1 MTSFK
6 ELVKEKALQE
16 KLPFDLDFEISPDFG
31 DQPTEKVA
39 GFDLPKFNEL
49 LSREAWFFEL
59 LGAQLTNR
67 RQELQIAFVEL
78 ADRLKEKINKQ
89 LEQQNVKSRI
99 EYLDDAISLLENDVP
114 DDCKEPKSKEEKE
127 RYKFYTWLLNSNVY
141 KEFLVNNSKSFNH
154 IGDLAKNVENN
165 ITVNW
170 LKTTFFL
177 CSRYSGEWTLGKTAS
192 LPKSKISEIV
202 SFIEKETNGGNVPDN
217 QEITAQEEQDVGKS

>member
-16 KLPFDLDFEISPDFG
+16 KLPFDLDFEISPEFG

-39 GFDLPKFNEL
+39 GFELPKFNEL
-49 LSREAWFFEL
+49 LSREAWFFEIL
-59 LGAQLTNR
+59 ASNLTNR

-78 ADRLKEKINKQ
+78 ADRLKQTINEQ
-89 LEQQNVKSRI
+89 LEEKNVKKI

-127 RYKFYTWLLNSNVY
+127 RYKFYTWLLNTNIY

-154 IGDLAKNVENN
+154 IGELAKNVENN

-177 CSRYSGEWTLGKTAS
+177 CSRYSEEWTLGKTAS
-192 LPKSKISEIV
+192 LPKSKIDEII
-202 SFIEKETNGGNVPDN
+202 SFIEKETNGGNTPDE

>member
-16 KLPFDLDFEISPDFG
+16 KLPFDLDFEISPEFG

-39 GFDLPKFNEL
+39 GFELPKFNEL
-49 LSREAWFFEL
+49 LSREAWFFEIL
-59 LGAQLTNR
+59 ASNLTNR

-78 ADRLKEKINKQ
+78 ADRLKQTINEQ
-89 LEQQNVKSRI
+89 LEEKNVKKI

-127 RYKFYTWLLNSNVY
+127 RYKFYTWLLNTNIF

-154 IGDLAKNVENN
+154 IGELAKNVENN

-177 CSRYSGEWTLGKTAS
+177 CSRYSEEWTLGKTAS
-192 LPKSKISEIV
+192 LPKSKIDEII
-202 SFIEKETNGGNVPDN
+202 SFIEKETNGGNTPDE